1 MDYLSALPTFVLTL
15 REGVEAALVVGI
27 VMAYL
32 KKSQQSYLRSW
43 VYWAIG
49 IGIAVSGV
57 IGWLF
62 EIVIKSLGKANQQ
75 YSGAIEPAL
84 EAIFGVL
91 AIVML
96 SWMLLWMTKHA
107 RTLKQE
113 VEGAVGN
120 AVKAQ
125 ASAGWRV
132 FGLVFF
138 AILREGFETVLFIA
152 AKVQQG
158 IFPALGAIG
167 GIVAATGIGM
177 LMFKWGLKLDLRK
190 FFSVMGMLLLLLMAG
205 LVVTSLGRLD
215 QAVNAVA
222 QSSRSSQSMCF
233 FYESFAKP
241 VDKDC
246 ILGPMVW
253 NLSKVMPE
261 EQFPGV
267 IFSTLFGY
275 VQRLYLVQ
283 AIGYVLFL
291 LTLGSLYLQPK
302 WLKRKSVNSVT
313 NGTEIMRS

>member
-32 KKSQQSYLRSW
+32 KKSKQSYLKSW

-49 IGIAVSGV
+49 VGIAISAAT
-57 IGWLF
+57 GWLF
-62 EIVIKSLGKANQQ
+62 QFIIQNLGTTNQQ
-75 YSGAIEPAL
+75 YSGAVEPAL
-84 EAIFGVL
+84 EAVFGVL

-96 SWMLLWMTKHA
+96 SWMLLWMNKHA
-107 RTLKQE
+107 KTLKQE
-113 VEGAVGN
+113 VEGAVGD

-125 ASAGWRV
+125 TSAGWRV

-158 IFPALGAIG
+158 IFPALGAISG
-167 GIVAATGIGM
+167 VVAATAIGM
-177 LMFKWGLKLDLRK
+177 LIFKWGLQLNLRK
-190 FFSVMGMLLLLLMAG
+190 FFSIMGMLLLLLMAG

-233 FYESFAKP
+233 FYEHFAKP
-241 VDKDC
+241 ADKDC

-253 NLSKVMPE
+253 NLSKVLPE

-283 AIGYVLFL
+283 AISYMIFL
-291 LTLGSLYLQPK
+291 LTLGSLYLQPSWFK
-302 WLKRKSVNSVT
+302 KSKRKPPHSIVA
-313 NGTEIMRS
+313 R